1 MAAFDHVMEN
11 VLGRAVLRSALESE
25 GIQDIYALLTLDEET
40 IDALSHSDEEGT
52 TSLPLPRGDRNLIK
66 VFLGYYRYRSATGD
80 PIDDWLQVTIGD
92 LENPPKFPTGK
103 LCLTLVRFL
112 CSLSKKI

>member
-1 MAAFDHVMEN
+1 MTLTRSQGMAAFDHVMEN

-66 VFLGYYRYRSATGD
+66 VFLGYYRYRSV
-80 PIDDWLQVTIGD
+80 IEI
-92 LENPPKFPTGK
+92 
-103 LCLTLVRFL
+103 CM
-112 CSLSKKI
+112 